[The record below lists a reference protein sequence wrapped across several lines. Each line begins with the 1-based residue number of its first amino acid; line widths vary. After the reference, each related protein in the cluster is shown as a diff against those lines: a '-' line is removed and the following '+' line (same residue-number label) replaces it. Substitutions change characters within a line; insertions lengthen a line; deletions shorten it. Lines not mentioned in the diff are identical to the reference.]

1 MRAAI
6 TRIANTAVEA
16 LATSTRAKCR
26 SGSGQRI
33 ASEVMS
39 TRERMAVSASKA
51 MPTAAS
57 IRPNCR

>member
-6 TRIANTAVEA
+6 TRIAKIAVDA
-16 LATSTRAKCR
+16 LATSTRTKCR

-39 TRERMAVSASKA
+39 TRARIAVSA
-51 MPTAAS
+51 T
-57 IRPNCR
+57 

>member
-1 MRAAI
+1 MTRAAI
-6 TRIANTAVEA
+6 SRIANIAVDA

-39 TRERMAVSASKA
+39 TRARI
-51 MPTAAS
+51 AAS
-57 IRPNCR
+57 AA